1 MTDEQ
6 ALIERA
12 VRGDDRA
19 YRELYDRHVTPLY
32 RFLRQYTH
40 DSALVEDWVQRAF
53 IKAFRGLG
61 SFQQTARFSS
71 WLITIGL
78 NEMRDDRRHT
88 RPVSFDSGELEAW
101 DGAAAEPGDF
111 LWEEAM
117 RSLIQELGES
127 QRTVFLLYEVEG
139 YSHAEIAAMLGL
151 AEGTSRS
158 LLGRA
163 KRYLKEQIQRK
174 EMLS

>member
-6 ALIERA
+6 VLIDRA

-19 YRELYDRHVTPLY
+19 YREIYDRHVTPLY
-32 RFLRQYTH
+32 RFLRQYTN
-40 DSALVEDWVQRAF
+40 DSALVEEWVQRAF
-53 IKAFRGLG
+53 IKAFRGLAT
-61 SFQQTARFSS
+61 FQRTSRFSS
-71 WLITIGL
+71 WLFAIGL
-78 NEMRDDRRHT
+78 NEMRDDRRRA
-88 RPVSFDSGELEAW
+88 RPVSFDSAELEAW
-101 DGAAAEPGDF
+101 DGATPEPADF

-151 AEGTSRS
+151 GEGTSRS
-158 LLGRA
+158 LLARA
-163 KRYLKEQIQRK
+163 KRFLKEQLQRK